1 MVEYD
6 SLQLNSVFHAL
17 GDTTRRG
24 MLANLSLGEKSI
36 GELAEPFEM
45 SFAGASKHVKVLEEA
60 GLISRRKMG
69 RTHFCSIRPEPL
81 AEANRWLK
89 QWEHFWTVRLDRLQS
104 LIESDKASKEKPN
117 G

>member
-6 SLQLNSVFHAL
+6 SMQLNTVFHAL
-17 GDTTRRG
+17 GDATRRG
-24 MLANLSLGEKSI
+24 MLADLSLGEKSI
-36 GELAEPFEM
+36 GELARPFEM
-45 SFAGASKHVKVLEEA
+45 SFAGASKHVKVLEDA
-60 GLISRRKMG
+60 GLISRRKSG
-69 RTHFCSIRPEPL
+69 RTHFCSLRPEPL

-104 LIESDKASKEKPN
+104 LIESDKKQKETPN